1 MIVEDVGSISMRK
14 LRDAHLCPLLQP
26 SPPSMEL
33 GNEDIY
39 IVISISETQGV
50 VKTLKLIQVGPV
62 VLIHIEKG
70 QPQSKK
76 PNCGRHSTR
85 AASHNAGD

>member
-39 IVISISETQGV
+39 CGISISETQGV

-62 VLIHIEKG
+62 VLVLTQKVGIK
-70 QPQSKK
+70 SKE
-76 PNCGRHSTR
+76 PL
-85 AASHNAGD
+85 